1 MTAGADAAVLVFA
14 AFYLSVATVG
24 LSLRRQALP
33 LLAHHHLHHH
43 RRPLADP
50 PAITTTAASS
60 SSGSSRSCGTL
71 SGVALIAVSHSN
83 PNEALKFKLMRWAS
97 VVNRRAYAAMHGWPL
112 YVSVQLLDSSRHA
125 SWQKLVMAKV

>member
-1 MTAGADAAVLVFA
+1 MTAGAYAAVLVFA

-33 LLAHHHLHHH
+33 LFAHHVHHH
-43 RRPLADP
+43 RRPLADA
-50 PAITTTAASS
+50 PATTTTAA
-60 SSGSSRSCGTL
+60 SRSCGTL